1 MIGIMAEVLP
11 LNPSPEDMARHVNRL
26 AEDSKNVVITHH
38 ARDRMGERRIT
49 SRHLMTCLRKGR
61 VIVGPYKAVN
71 GDWRCTMVRAVSGM
85 DITAAI
91 AVNFEDDLI
100 VVTVF

>member
-1 MIGIMAEVLP
+1 MTEVLP

-26 AEDSKNVVITHH
+26 AEDSSNVVLTNH
-38 ARDRMGERRIT
+38 ARERMGERRIT
-49 SRHLMTCLRKGR
+49 TRHVMTCLRKGR
-61 VIVGPYKAVN
+61 VIERPYRAVN

-85 DITAAI
+85 DITTAI
-91 AVNFEDDLI
+91 AVSFEDDLI